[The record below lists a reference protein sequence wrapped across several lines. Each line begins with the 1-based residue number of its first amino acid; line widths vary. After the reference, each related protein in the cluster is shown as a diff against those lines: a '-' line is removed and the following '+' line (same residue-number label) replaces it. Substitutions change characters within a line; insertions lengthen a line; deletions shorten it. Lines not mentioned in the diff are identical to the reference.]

1 VSRGLKILI
10 GVVLG
15 LLVLSGAAYAFDRS
29 QAATIAT
36 GVTISGVRVGGLE
49 RSSAIALVQA
59 QLGQRLGHT
68 VEVSAGSSTFHLSPG
83 RAGVKYDYGRAV
95 DSAIDLGRGPWIGQR
110 VWRELTGRGPH
121 SDVAARVTVSRADIE
136 GFARRVAAKVDRPA
150 VEAHL
155 SYGPDWVK
163 PEKGEV
169 GRVIRV
175 HLLAGSV
182 VSAFE
187 SPVVSE
193 QVRVVAPME
202 TVQPKTTVKG
212 LADRYPTVI
221 IVSRSGYRLYLFKR
235 LKLAKT
241 FPVAVGMAGLETPAG
256 LYGVQEKQ
264 VNPSWHVP
272 NSPWAGKLA
281 GTFIPPGPDNPI
293 KARWM
298 GLASAVGIHGTSD
311 ESSLGSAASHGCIRM
326 APVDVIWL
334 YDRVPVGTPVYIS

>member
-1 VSRGLKILI
+1 MKILT

-15 LLVLSGAAYAFDRS
+15 LLVLSGAAYAVDRS
-29 QAATIAT
+29 ESDAVPT
-36 GVTISGVRVGGLE
+36 GVTISGVRVGGVG
-49 RSSAIALVQA
+49 RPAAIALVQA
-59 QLGQRLGHT
+59 QLGQRLGHW
-68 VEVSAGSSTFHLSPG
+68 VEVSAGSSTFHLSPA
-83 RAGVKYDYGRAV
+83 RAGVKYDYAAAV
-95 DSAIDLGRGPWIGQR
+95 DSAIASGRAPWIGQR
-110 VWRELTGRGPH
+110 VWREVTGRGAH
-121 SDVAARVTVSRADIE
+121 SDIAAKVTVSRADIE

-155 SYGPDWVK
+155 RYGPDWVK
-163 PEKGEV
+163 PAKGEV
-169 GRVIRV
+169 GRVVRV
-175 HLLAGSV
+175 HALAASV
-182 VSAFE
+182 IAAFE
-187 SPVVSE
+187 SPAAGE
-193 QVRVVAPME
+193 RVRVAAPME
-202 TVQPKTTVKG
+202 TVEPKTTVKG

-221 IVSRSGYRLYLFKR
+221 TVSRSGYRLYLFKR

-281 GTFIPPGPDNPI
+281 GKVIPPGPDDPI

-298 GLASAVGIHGTSD
+298 GLAAGVGIHGTSD

-334 YDRVPVGTPVYIS
+334 YDRVPVGTPVYIF